1 MSYVKEKVSYL
12 RGLFDGLEL
21 EESSQT
27 KLFNAMIDVM
37 DSIADAIDD
46 NEATIDELDECI
58 SDIYDSLEEVEEDF
72 YGLLNE
78 LDELDEM
85 DDEEDDD
92 NDEFPFDEDDFI
104 EVQCPNC
111 DDIIYFDQ
119 EMLSS
124 KEDLICPSCNK
135 NIIPAEITEDKG

>member
-27 KLFNAMIDVM
+27 KLFSALIDAM

-72 YGLLNE
+72 YGFLDRLGE
-78 LDELDEM
+78 L
-85 DDEEDDD
+85 EESDDD
-92 NDEFPFDEDDFI
+92 DDDDDEFPFDEDSFI
-104 EVQCPNC
+104 EVQCPHC

-135 NIIPAEITEDKG
+135 NVIPADVMEDKD